1 MKIFRKLAAL
11 FSAAVIAVSACAS
24 VAMTAG
30 ADSIADTAKAI
41 SSGTTYKCEFV
52 GDWEYSDYKIN
63 VSSSG
68 TLSVKLDSTL
78 EYAELEL
85 FDSDFNYVYI
95 SDYTIT
101 SGRKRGGGS
110 GSWYIDLRWNNV
122 GEKLA
127 ITTIWKVT
135 KGTYYLRLHNNYGTG
150 ISHSWSSGKANI
162 TATYPTDSGS
172 KAKISYITIKLQK
185 GDTLSLGAALSGGS
199 GSVTWKSSK
208 PSAVTVSS
216 TGKITAKAKGSAII
230 TAKCGSSS
238 KKVKIIVS

>member
-1 MKIFRKLAAL
+1 MKIFRKLAAV

-30 ADSIADTAKAI
+30 ADSIYDTATAI
-41 SSGTTYKCEFV
+41 SSGKSVSTILPAY
-52 GDWEYSDYKIN
+52 GDTADYKVT
-63 VSSSG
+63 VSGSG
-68 TLSVKLDSTL
+68 TLKFSIESQMHKLSMEIYDLNGNSLSTIATTTTSGESSSIGKEMHDMSWNYTIEKFKGTVSYSVKP
-78 EYAELEL
+78 
-85 FDSDFNYVYI
+85 
-95 SDYTIT
+95 
-101 SGRKRGGGS
+101 
-110 GSWYIDLRWNNV
+110 
-122 GEKLA
+122 
-127 ITTIWKVT
+127 
-135 KGTYYLRLHNNYGTG
+135 GTYYIRFYRYCLSNDGN
-150 ISHSWSSGKANI
+150 GKLTF

-185 GDTLSLGAALSGGS
+185 GDTLSIGAALSGGS